1 MVTAKSLSSAQIS
14 DLTNSVFEVSPTF
27 DALYG
32 NAYDAS
38 ESYGVIAGAPTG
50 EIGSSVYIF

>member
-1 MVTAKSLSSAQIS
+1 LVTAKSLSSAQIS

-38 ESYGVIAGAPTG
+38 ESYGVIAGVPAG